1 MAERHKDPDMT
12 EQAKTDTAQTQL
24 VVIEPTTAVALF
36 TEGHGVA
43 ELLADIRQKAS
54 SMVPDVTTVKGRK
67 EIASIA
73 YAVAKTKSHLDG
85 VGKELTAKYK
95 EIPARIDAN
104 RKLIRDTLDA
114 LKEEVRAPLTQYE
127 AAEEARVEALQARLA
142 RLNELGSAA
151 SVEIAAT
158 QLQAMLL
165 EVEQTELDDS
175 WQELLPQA
183 TVAKELAAKRLGE
196 ALAARQKYEAEQ
208 AELEQLRQKQAEQ
221 DRIDRERL
229 IAELAA
235 EQARREEENRQ
246 RLEREAAQH
255 REQEAQR
262 QAQAAQQAAE
272 QARRNSEASELARQQ
287 AEARRIAEAE
297 QAEQRRLQAEA
308 NAARQAEEAATRAA
322 EQERQ
327 RIAEEQRLKEEAD
340 AARAA
345 DVEHRRTINQSIL
358 MDLMG
363 LGIEEAKAITLIKNI
378 ANNKIAHLT
387 INY

>member
-1 MAERHKDPDMT
+1 MT

-24 VVIEPTTAVALF
+24 VVIEPTAAVTLF
-36 TEGHGVA
+36 TEGDGIDA
-43 ELLADIRQKAS
+43 MLDDIRKQAAS
-54 SMVPDVTTVKGRK
+54 LVPDVTTAKGRK
-67 EIASIA
+67 EIASVA
-73 YAVAKTKSHLDG
+73 YAVAKTKTYLDG
-85 VGKELTAKYK
+85 LGKDLTAQYK
-95 EIPARIDAN
+95 AIPARIDAN

-114 LKEEVRAPLTQYE
+114 LKDEVRAPLTQYE
-127 AAEEARVEALQARLA
+127 EAETARVEALQARLA

-151 SVEIAAT
+151 SIEIAAT
-158 QLQAMLL
+158 DLQAMLL
-165 EVEQTELDDS
+165 EVEQTALDDS
-175 WQELLPQA
+175 WQELQPQA

-196 ALAARQKYEAEQ
+196 ALATRQKYEAEQ
-208 AELEQLRQKQAEQ
+208 AELEELRKKQAEQ
-221 DRIDRERL
+221 ERIDRERL
-229 IAELAA
+229 IAE
-235 EQARREEENRQ
+235 QARLQEENRQ

-255 REQEAQR
+255 RELEAQR
-262 QAQAAQQAAE
+262 QAQAAREREE
-272 QARRNSEASELARQQ
+272 QARRDAEASELARQQ

-297 QAEQRRLQAEA
+297 QAELRRQEAERNAALHAEA
-308 NAARQAEEAATRAA
+308 LAAQAA

-327 RIAEEQRLKEEAD
+327 RIEHERRLKEEAD

-363 LGIEEAKAITLIKNI
+363 LGIEEAKAVTLIKHI

>member
-1 MAERHKDPDMT
+1 MT
-12 EQAKTDTAQTQL
+12 EQAKTETTQAQL
-24 VVIEPTTAVALF
+24 VVIEPTSAVALF
-36 TEGHGVA
+36 TEGEGVEA
-43 ELLADIRQKAS
+43 MLADIRKQATS
-54 SMVPDVTTVKGRK
+54 LVPDLSTAKGRK

-73 YAVAKTKSHLDG
+73 FSVAKTKTYLDG
-85 VGKELTAKYK
+85 FGKELTDKYK
-95 EIPARIDAN
+95 EIPKRIDAN

-114 LKEEVRAPLTQYE
+114 LKDEVRAPLTQYE
-127 AAEEARVEALQARLA
+127 AAEEARVAALQSRLA
-142 RLNELGSAA
+142 RLNELGSYA
-151 SVEIAAT
+151 SIEIAAAD
-158 QLQAMLL
+158 LQVMLN
-165 EVEQTELDDS
+165 EVEQNALDDT

-229 IAELAA
+229 IAEQAA
-235 EQARREEENRQ
+235 EQARREEESRQ

-262 QAQAAQQAAE
+262 QALAAREREE
-272 QARRNSEASELARQQ
+272 QARRDAEAAELARQQ
-287 AEARRIAEAE
+287 AEA
-297 QAEQRRLQAEA
+297 
-308 NAARQAEEAATRAA
+308 NAARMAEEAAARAA

-327 RIAEEQRLKEEAD
+327 RIELEQARKQQEDER
-340 AARAA
+340 RAA
-345 DVEHRRTINQSIL
+345 DMEHRRTINNAIL

-363 LGIEEAKAITLIKNI
+363 LGIDEGKAINLIKHI
-378 ANNKIAHLT
+378 ASNKIDHLT

>member
-1 MAERHKDPDMT
+1 MT
-12 EQAKTDTAQTQL
+12 EQAKTETTQAQL
-24 VVIEPTTAVALF
+24 VVIEPTSAVALF
-36 TEGHGVA
+36 TEGEGVEA
-43 ELLADIRQKAS
+43 MLADIRKQATS
-54 SMVPDVTTVKGRK
+54 LVPDLSTAKGRK

-73 YAVAKTKSHLDG
+73 FSVAKTKTYLDG
-85 VGKELTAKYK
+85 FGKELTDKYK
-95 EIPARIDAN
+95 EIPRRIDAN

-114 LKEEVRAPLTQYE
+114 LKDEVRAPLTQYE
-127 AAEEARVEALQARLA
+127 AAEEARVAALQSRLA
-142 RLNELGSAA
+142 RLNELGSSA
-151 SVEIAAT
+151 SIDIAAAD
-158 QLQAMLL
+158 LQVMLQ
-165 EVEQTELDDS
+165 EVEQNALDDT

-183 TVAKELAAKRLGE
+183 TVAKELAAKRLGD
-196 ALAARQKYEAEQ
+196 ALSARQKYEAEQ

-229 IAELAA
+229 IAEQAA

-262 QAQAAQQAAE
+262 QAQVAQQAAE
-272 QARRNSEASELARQQ
+272 QARRDSEAAELARQ
-287 AEARRIAEAE
+287 
-297 QAEQRRLQAEA
+297 QAEA
-308 NAARQAEEAATRAA
+308 NAARQAEEAAARAA

-327 RIAEEQRLKEEAD
+327 RIADEQRQKAAED

-345 DVEHRRTINQSIL
+345 DMEHRRTINNAIL

-363 LGIEEAKAITLIKNI
+363 LGIEEGKAINLIKHI
-378 ANNKIAHLT
+378 ASNKIDHLT

>member
-1 MAERHKDPDMT
+1 MT
-12 EQAKTDTAQTQL
+12 EQAKTDNTQAQL

-36 TEGHGVA
+36 TEGQGVA
-43 ELLADIRQKAS
+43 ELLADIRQKATS
-54 SMVPDVTTVKGRK
+54 LVPDITTAKGRK
-67 EIASIA
+67 EIASVA
-73 YAVAKTKSHLDG
+73 HAVARTKTYLDG
-85 VGKELTAKYK
+85 LGKEQTDKFK
-95 EIPARIDAN
+95 EIPKRIDAN
-104 RKLIRDTLDA
+104 RKQIRDTLDA
-114 LKEEVRAPLTQYE
+114 LKDEVRAPLTQYE
-127 AAEEARVEALQARLA
+127 AAEEARVAALQSRLA
-142 RLNELGSAA
+142 RLNELGSSA
-151 SVEIAAT
+151 SIEIAAAD
-158 QLQAMLL
+158 LQVMLN
-165 EVEQTELDDS
+165 EVEQNALDDT

-196 ALAARQKYEAEQ
+196 ALAARLKYEAEQ

-229 IAELAA
+229 IAEQAA

-262 QAQAAQQAAE
+262 QALVAQQAAE
-272 QARRNSEASELARQQ
+272 QARRDSEASEMARQ
-287 AEARRIAEAE
+287 
-297 QAEQRRLQAEA
+297 QAEA
-308 NAARQAEEAATRAA
+308 NAARQAEEAAARAA

-327 RIAEEQRLKEEAD
+327 RIADEQRQKAAED

-345 DVEHRRTINQSIL
+345 DMEHRRTINNAIL

-363 LGIEEAKAITLIKNI
+363 LGIEEEKAINLIKHI
-378 ANNKIAHLT
+378 AGNKIDHLT

>member
-1 MAERHKDPDMT
+1 MT
-12 EQAKTDTAQTQL
+12 EQAKTDTAQTHL

-36 TEGHGVA
+36 TEGQGVA
-43 ELLADIRQKAS
+43 ELLADIRQKATS
-54 SMVPDVTTVKGRK
+54 LVPDITTAKGRK

-73 YAVAKTKSHLDG
+73 HAVARTKTYLDG
-85 VGKELTAKYK
+85 LGKEQTDKFK
-95 EIPARIDAN
+95 EIPKRIDAN
-104 RKLIRDTLDA
+104 RKQIRDTLDA
-114 LKEEVRAPLTQYE
+114 LKDEVRAPLTQFE
-127 AAEEARVEALQARLA
+127 AAEEARVAALQSRLA
-142 RLNELGSAA
+142 RLNELGSSASIEIGAA
-151 SVEIAAT
+151 D
-158 QLQAMLL
+158 LQVMLN
-165 EVEQTELDDS
+165 EVEQNALDDT

-221 DRIDRERL
+221 ERIDRERL
-229 IAELAA
+229 IAEQAA
-235 EQARREEENRQ
+235 EQARQEEENRQ

-262 QAQAAQQAAE
+262 QAQVAQQAAE
-272 QARRNSEASELARQQ
+272 QARRDSEAAELARQ
-287 AEARRIAEAE
+287 
-297 QAEQRRLQAEA
+297 QAEA
-308 NAARQAEEAATRAA
+308 NAARQAEEAASRAA

-327 RIAEEQRLKEEAD
+327 RIADEQRQKAAED

-345 DVEHRRTINQSIL
+345 DMEHRRTIDNAIL

-363 LGIEEAKAITLIKNI
+363 LGIDEGKAINLIKHI
-378 ANNKIAHLT
+378 ASNKIDHLT

>member
-1 MAERHKDPDMT
+1 MT
-12 EQAKTDTAQTQL
+12 EQAKTETTQAQL
-24 VVIEPTTAVALF
+24 VVIEPTSAVALF
-36 TEGHGVA
+36 TEGEGVEA
-43 ELLADIRQKAS
+43 MLADIRKQATS
-54 SMVPDVTTVKGRK
+54 LVPDLSTAKGRK

-73 YAVAKTKSHLDG
+73 FSVAKTKTYLDG
-85 VGKELTAKYK
+85 FGKELTDKYK
-95 EIPARIDAN
+95 EIPKRIDAN

-114 LKEEVRAPLTQYE
+114 LKDEVRAPLTQYE
-127 AAEEARVEALQARLA
+127 AAEEARVAALQSRLA
-142 RLNELGSAA
+142 RLNELGSYA
-151 SVEIAAT
+151 SIEIAAAD
-158 QLQAMLL
+158 LQVMLN
-165 EVEQTELDDS
+165 EVEQNALDDT

-229 IAELAA
+229 IAEQAA
-235 EQARREEENRQ
+235 EQARREEESRQ

-262 QAQAAQQAAE
+262 QALVAQQAAE
-272 QARRNSEASELARQQ
+272 QARRDSEAAELARQ
-287 AEARRIAEAE
+287 
-297 QAEQRRLQAEA
+297 QAEA

-327 RIAEEQRLKEEAD
+327 RIADEQRLKDEEDARRMAD
-340 AARAA
+340 RA
-345 DVEHRRTINQSIL
+345 HQGRINSAIL
-358 MDLMG
+358 MDLIGM
-363 LGIEEAKAITLIKNI
+363 GIEEDKAVTLIKHI

>member
-1 MAERHKDPDMT
+1 MT
-12 EQAKTDTAQTQL
+12 EQAKTDNSQAQL
-24 VVIEPTTAVALF
+24 VVIEPTTAVDLF
-36 TEGHGVA
+36 TEGQGVA
-43 ELLADIRQKAS
+43 ELLADIRKQATS
-54 SMVPDVTTVKGRK
+54 LVPDLSTAKGRK

-73 YAVAKTKSHLDG
+73 FSVAKTKTYLDG
-85 VGKELTAKYK
+85 FGKELTDKYK
-95 EIPARIDAN
+95 EIPKRIDAN
-104 RKLIRDTLDA
+104 RKLIRDYLDA
-114 LKEEVRAPLTQYE
+114 LKDEVRAPLTQYE
-127 AAEEARVEALQARLA
+127 AAEEARVAALQSRLA
-142 RLNELGSAA
+142 RLNELGSSA
-151 SVEIAAT
+151 SIEIAAAD
-158 QLQAMLL
+158 LQVMLN
-165 EVEQTELDDS
+165 EVEQNALDDT

-229 IAELAA
+229 IAEQAA

-262 QAQAAQQAAE
+262 QAQVAREREE
-272 QARRNSEASELARQQ
+272 QARRDAEAAELARQQ
-287 AEARRIAEAE
+287 AEA
-297 QAEQRRLQAEA
+297 
-308 NAARQAEEAATRAA
+308 NAARMAEEAAARAA

-327 RIAEEQRLKEEAD
+327 RIEQEQARKQQEDER
-340 AARAA
+340 RAA
-345 DVEHRRTINQSIL
+345 DMEHRRTINNAIL

-363 LGIEEAKAITLIKNI
+363 LGIDEGKAINLIKHI
-378 ANNKIAHLT
+378 ASNKIAHLT

>member
-1 MAERHKDPDMT
+1 MT
-12 EQAKTDTAQTQL
+12 EQAKTETTQAQL
-24 VVIEPTTAVALF
+24 VVIEPTSAVALF
-36 TEGHGVA
+36 TEGQGIA
-43 ELLADIRQKAS
+43 ELLADIRQKATS
-54 SMVPDVTTVKGRK
+54 LVPDITTAKGRK

-73 YAVAKTKSHLDG
+73 HAVARTKTYLDG
-85 VGKELTAKYK
+85 LGKEQTDKFK
-95 EIPARIDAN
+95 EIPKRIDAN
-104 RKLIRDTLDA
+104 RKQIRDTLDA
-114 LKEEVRAPLTQYE
+114 LKDEVRAPLTQYE
-127 AAEEARVEALQARLA
+127 AAEEARVAALQSRLA
-142 RLNELGSAA
+142 RLNELGSSA
-151 SVEIAAT
+151 SIEIAAAD
-158 QLQAMLL
+158 LQVMLL
-165 EVEQTELDDS
+165 EVEQAALDDS

-196 ALAARQKYEAEQ
+196 TLATRQKYEAEQ
-208 AELEQLRQKQAEQ
+208 AELEELRKKQAEQ
-221 DRIDRERL
+221 ERIDRERL
-229 IAELAA
+229 IVEQAA
-235 EQARREEENRQ
+235 EQARLQEENRQ

-262 QAQAAQQAAE
+262 QAQAAREREE
-272 QARRNSEASELARQQ
+272 QARRDAEASELARQQ

-308 NAARQAEEAATRAA
+308 NAARQAEEAANRAA

-327 RIAEEQRLKEEAD
+327 RIAEEQRLKVEVD

-363 LGIEEAKAITLIKNI
+363 LGIEEAKAITLIKII
-378 ANNKIAHLT
+378 ASNKIAHLT

>member
-1 MAERHKDPDMT
+1 MT
-12 EQAKTDTAQTQL
+12 EQAKTDTAQTHL

-36 TEGHGVA
+36 TEGQGVA
-43 ELLADIRQKAS
+43 ELLADIRQKATS
-54 SMVPDVTTVKGRK
+54 LVPDTTTAKGRK

-73 YAVAKTKSHLDG
+73 HAVARTKTYLDG
-85 VGKELTAKYK
+85 LGKEQTDKFK
-95 EIPARIDAN
+95 EIPKRIDAN
-104 RKLIRDTLDA
+104 RKQIRDTLDA
-114 LKEEVRAPLTQYE
+114 LKDEVRAPLTQFE
-127 AAEEARVEALQARLA
+127 AAEEARVAALQSRLA
-142 RLNELGSAA
+142 RLNELGSSA
-151 SVEIAAT
+151 SIEIAAAD
-158 QLQAMLL
+158 LQVMLN
-165 EVEQTELDDS
+165 EVEQNALDDT

-196 ALAARQKYEAEQ
+196 ALAARLKYEAEQ

-229 IAELAA
+229 IAEQAA

-255 REQEAQR
+255 REQEAQH
-262 QAQAAQQAAE
+262 QAQVAQQAAE
-272 QARRNSEASELARQQ
+272 QARRDSEAAELARQ
-287 AEARRIAEAE
+287 
-297 QAEQRRLQAEA
+297 QAEA
-308 NAARQAEEAATRAA
+308 NAARQAEEAAARAA

-327 RIAEEQRLKEEAD
+327 RIADEQRQKAAED

-345 DVEHRRTINQSIL
+345 DMEHRRTIDNAIL

-363 LGIEEAKAITLIKNI
+363 LGIDEGKAINLIKHI
-378 ANNKIAHLT
+378 ASNKIDHLT

>member
-1 MAERHKDPDMT
+1 MT
-12 EQAKTDTAQTQL
+12 EQAKTDTAQTHL

-36 TEGHGVA
+36 TEGQGVA
-43 ELLADIRQKAS
+43 ELLADIRQKAAS
-54 SMVPDVTTVKGRK
+54 LVPDITTAKGRK

-73 YAVAKTKSHLDG
+73 HAVARTKTYLDG
-85 VGKELTAKYK
+85 FGKELTDKYK
-95 EIPARIDAN
+95 EIPKRIDAN

-114 LKEEVRAPLTQYE
+114 LKDEVRAPLTQYE
-127 AAEEARVEALQARLA
+127 AAEEARVAALQSRLA
-142 RLNELGSAA
+142 RLNELGSYA
-151 SVEIAAT
+151 SIEIAAAD
-158 QLQAMLL
+158 LQVMLN
-165 EVEQTELDDS
+165 EVEQNALDDT

-229 IAELAA
+229 IAEQAA

-255 REQEAQR
+255 RELEAQR
-262 QAQAAQQAAE
+262 QAQAAREREE
-272 QARRNSEASELARQQ
+272 QARRDAEAAELARQ
-287 AEARRIAEAE
+287 
-297 QAEQRRLQAEA
+297 QAEA

-327 RIAEEQRLKEEAD
+327 RIADEQRLKDEEDARRMAD
-340 AARAA
+340 RA
-345 DVEHRRTINQSIL
+345 HQGRINSAIL
-358 MDLMG
+358 MDLIGM
-363 LGIEEAKAITLIKNI
+363 GIEEDKAVTLIKHI